1 MPAPPETHL
10 RSIERRAQGLL
21 AQVAGIGQPGF
32 RATDRQP
39 LFKSLLLFAPGPRQN
54 QCSRSNQA
62 ACSRLAREPTS
73 RRWRWQPSAQKILFS
88 WQLQL
93 LGH

>member
-1 MPAPPETHL
+1 MPAPPETNHH
-10 RSIERRAQGLL
+10 SIERRVQELL
-21 AQVAGIGQPGF
+21 AQVAGIGKPGF
-32 RATDRQP
+32 RAADLQP
-39 LFKSLLLFAPGPRQN
+39 LFKAPLLFAPGPRQN

-73 RRWRWQPSAQKILFS
+73 RRWRWQLSAQKVLLS
-88 WQLQL
+88 GQQQL

>member
-73 RRWRWQPSAQKILFS
+73 RRWRWQLSAQKVLLS
-88 WQLQL
+88 GQQQL
-93 LGH
+93 LGN